1 MSEYQ
6 YYEFLALDRP
16 LSAEDLAYVRTLSRR
31 VQPTPTQAVFT
42 YSYGDFPGDP
52 LKLLA
57 KHYDVMLYLANWGS
71 KQLAF
76 RFPKT
81 AIDQQALTPY
91 YYGVEEIELTMVG
104 QHGIL
109 NITFEEEGG
118 DWIEGEGQLASLAP
132 LRDDIMRG
140 DLRALYL
147 AWLASA
153 ARGTGVDSESDD
165 DEEWD
170 DAEERDDVDDL
181 IEPPVPPGLGQLTGP
196 LRAFVEFF
204 DIDQDLVGA
213 AAAASPPLQV
223 TEEPIERWVSL
234 LREAERNAFLVRA
247 ARGEP
252 IGAELL
258 RRLREAGGGTSLS
271 TSAAPRRSFSAIVAA
286 AEEVRRKR
294 QERERREAERARLA
308 KLEALA
314 KREEQVWAQV
324 PDLLARR
331 TGSGYEEAVAH
342 LAELRDLAVHRKQR
356 AAFDARLRDV
366 LAPYT
371 TSAALQRR
379 LREKKLAE

>member
-16 LSAEDLAYVRTLSRR
+16 LSAEDLAYVRTLSSR

-42 YSYGDFPGDP
+42 YSFGDFRGDP

-57 KHYDVMLYLANWGS
+57 RHYDAMLYIANWGT

-81 AIDQQALTPY
+81 AIDEQALQAY
-91 YYGVEEIELTMVG
+91 YYGVEEIELTTAD
-104 QHGIL
+104 QHVIL
-109 NITFEEEGG
+109 NITFQEEEGFG
-118 DWIEGEGQLASLAP
+118 WIEGEGVLASLAP
-132 LRDDIMRG
+132 LRDDILRG

-153 ARGTGVDSESDD
+153 ARGGINAEDD

-170 DAEERDDVDDL
+170 DGQAGDEGDDP
-181 IEPPVPPGLGQLTGP
+181 IEPPVPPGLEQLSAP
-196 LRAFVEFF
+196 LRAFMEFF
-204 DIDQDLVGA
+204 EIDQDLVGA
-213 AAAASPPLQV
+213 AATASSPLKA
-223 TEEPIERWVSL
+223 TKEPVERWVPL
-234 LREAERNAFLVRA
+234 LPEAERNSFLVRA
-247 ARGEP
+247 ARGEA

-258 RRLREAGGGTSLS
+258 RRLREVGGASRPSAGTAPPRTFS
-271 TSAAPRRSFSAIVAA
+271 TIAA
-286 AEEVRRKR
+286 AAGEVRSQR
-294 QERERREAERARLA
+294 QKRERQEAERVRLA

-314 KREEQVWAQV
+314 KREEQVWAQI
-324 PDLLARR
+324 PGLLAQR
-331 TGSGYEEAVAH
+331 TARGYDEAVAQ

-356 AAFDARLRDV
+356 AQFDARLQGV
-366 LAPYT
+366 LAPFA

-379 LREKKLAE
+379 LHEKKLVE